1 MAESVLITQE
11 VISADNSTRE
21 FLIQEKHCEAYKDSD
36 EEIKMI
42 FNEIKKLSDT
52 KNKDTEIGEDVDDVD
67 LILKRA
73 EDIANE
79 TENILK
85 TSPIAT
91 AMNGIHPYID
101 TNIPQIKIT
110 KPNDNEIR
118 TINTK
123 TTIKEKVRTLKI
135 NKQFSNIF
143 LLPI

>member
-11 VISADNSTRE
+11 ITSTDNSTRE
-21 FLIQEKHCEAYKDSD
+21 FLIQEKNCEAFKDSD

-42 FNEIKKLSDT
+42 FNEIKKLSDN

-91 AMNGIHPYID
+91 AVNGIHSYIE

-110 KPNDNEIR
+110 KPNDSEIR

-123 TTIKEKVRTLKI
+123 TIKEKVRTLKI

-143 LLPI
+143 SFSK

>member
-11 VISADNSTRE
+11 IISADNSTKE
-21 FLIQEKHCEAYKDSD
+21 FLIQEKNCEAFKDSD
-36 EEIKMI
+36 EEIRMI

-85 TSPIAT
+85 TSPLAT
-91 AMNGIHPYID
+91 AVNGIHPID

-123 TTIKEKVRTLKI
+123 TTIKDKVRTLKI

-143 LLPI
+143 LFSK